1 MKKIYT
7 FIFTV
12 LLSNAYAEN
21 SRSPA
26 VLPGCNLP
34 VSITYEKLING
45 KVKIFEKSVE
55 EVQKEQCR
63 EVKNCMNSA
72 DDEDM
77 PDLKRLESVACNN
90 NLKPVTTKVP
100 GNLIDKNFDGKRE
113 AKTSDERMP
122 SAVSPVKT
130 ETGTR

>member
-1 MKKIYT
+1 MKKLT
-7 FIFTV
+7 ALLFIVFT
-12 LLSNAYAEN
+12 LSAHAEN
-21 SRSPA
+21 WRAPA
-26 VLPGCNLP
+26 VMPGCNLP
-34 VSITYEKLING
+34 VSITYEKTING

-55 EVQKEQCR
+55 DVQKEQCR

-77 PDLKRLESVACNN
+77 PDLKKLEAVACNN

-100 GNLIDKNFDGKRE
+100 GNPIDKNFDGKRE

-122 SAVSPVKT
+122 SAVAPVNTK
-130 ETGTR
+130 TGTR